1 MSIWAVVSQ
10 YGLSVLLKKQVN
22 LRNNTLA
29 FLPEEF
35 IIYATT
41 VAERRFHEQEDA
53 FDCGDSHLLFSV
65 PLVELRELRGGVY
78 SADGIIQENAVSI

>member
-41 VAERRFHEQEDA
+41 VAERRFHEQEETQERTQEETIRKESRLA
-53 FDCGDSHLLFSV
+53 GHGFVHCGYF
-65 PLVELRELRGGVY
+65 PGGELRRR
-78 SADGIIQENAVSI
+78 